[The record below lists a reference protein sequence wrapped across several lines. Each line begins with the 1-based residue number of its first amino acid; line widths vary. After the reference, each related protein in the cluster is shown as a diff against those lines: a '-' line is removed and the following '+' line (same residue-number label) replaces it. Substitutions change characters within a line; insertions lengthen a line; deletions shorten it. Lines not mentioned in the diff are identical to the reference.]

1 MTDLGLS
8 MHLSVNGVLTVLQLT
23 DCHLGDTLGSALLGV
38 DTDASLAATVA
49 LAAAEHPAAH
59 LVLATGDL
67 ANHGSAGAYE
77 RLLAHLQPLNAPI
90 ATLPGNHDDAE
101 VLARSLAASAVPLQT
116 AICTPYW
123 QIIRLESQI
132 PGEVGGTL
140 GTAQLEK
147 LDHELAKAEQAN
159 RFALVCLHHHP
170 IPIGCAWLDEQQL
183 SDADQ
188 FFTII
193 DRHPLVRGILW
204 GHVHQALD
212 AWRGDVR
219 LMCTPSTCI
228 QFAPGSTDFQL
239 DASKPG
245 YRWLHLLPNGR
256 IDSGIS
262 RLVTAKFEVDLNSK
276 GYLDH

>member
-1 MTDLGLS
+1 MTDRAHSIELP
-8 MHLSVNGVLTVLQLT
+8 VNGVLTVLQLT
-23 DCHLGDTLGSALLGV
+23 DCHLGDTGGSTLLGV

-49 LAAAEHPAAH
+49 LAAAENPAAH
-59 LVLATGDL
+59 LILATGDL
-67 ANHGSAGAYE
+67 ANHGSSSAYE

-101 VLARSLAASAVPLQT
+101 LLARSLPASAVPPDT

-140 GTAQLEK
+140 GPVQLEK
-147 LDHELAKAEQAN
+147 LDRELADAAQAS

-170 IPIGCAWLDEQQL
+170 VPIGCEWLDQQQL
-183 SDADQ
+183 TDADE
-188 FFTII
+188 FFAII
-193 DRHPLVRGILW
+193 DRYPLVRGILW

-212 AWRGDVR
+212 AWRRDVR

-228 QFAPGSTDFQL
+228 QFAPGSVDFQL

-245 YRWLHLLPNGR
+245 YRWLFLLPDGR

-262 RLVTAKFEVDLNSK
+262 RLVTADFAVDLNSK